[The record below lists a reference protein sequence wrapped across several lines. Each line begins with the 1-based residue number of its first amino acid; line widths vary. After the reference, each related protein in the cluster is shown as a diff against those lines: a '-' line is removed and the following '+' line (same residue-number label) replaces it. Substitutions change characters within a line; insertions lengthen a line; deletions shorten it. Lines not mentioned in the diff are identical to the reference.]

1 MATITTANGGLDV
14 CIEALVLLR
23 QDRELPVKQD
33 GSLDTTSDVVAK
45 KVDRVYDSTRAL
57 VIGAHGWDG
66 LTLDEHGDNTDI
78 ANSWPK
84 QIRAAFV
91 ALLARELALPV
102 TGRQEDLKAMHELYQ
117 MKLSEAVKKDF
128 EEAVGKETDKLTL
141 AVYAVCKGYLKDGEP
156 LPWSWAGFKAR
167 VGDAANAAKMEVDNA
182 LKWSS
187 KFTGAADDWRYPA
200 YERLV
205 TAKMAASVGAG
216 VEQQNLLLQA
226 YKVELETAKKKDL
239 ETSIAAETDKL
250 VLAVYATCKG
260 YLKEGEPL
268 PWSWGA
274 FKARVGDA
282 ANAAKMEVD
291 NALKW
296 SSKFEGAADDWR
308 YPAYERLVTAKMAA
322 SVGAGVEQQNLL
334 LQAYKVELETAKKK
348 DLETSIAAET
358 DKLTLAVY
366 ATCKGYLKDGE
377 PLPWSWAGFKGKIE
391 SAKGSAKVEIEA
403 AHDWC
408 LPFKEDERD
417 WRYPAYE
424 RLVTAKMAASV
435 GAGVEQQNSLFQAYR
450 LALNDAARKDWNEGV
465 RYEADPFVRHV
476 FGEVQVHMDAKSSGD
491 VSYRR
496 MRESFNAVKDGA
508 RIEVLAE
515 RDWNFARRSADVMA
529 AEDGYQKWSAT
540 LPHDCLKVH
549 DVEGHDGIPLA
560 KDGWWMEDGFLKCH
574 GREPVRITYTA
585 DMKNV
590 ERWDPLVRRVY
601 VALLMRKLALSAPEA
616 RIKVQVLD
624 ADYRDA
630 LAKAAIKE
638 ARETQPGKVS
648 WGENDY
654 ANAIRG
660 FQGFRV
666 SRFQGCRGG
675 YVR

>member
-1 MATITTANGGLDV
+1 M
-14 CIEALVLLR
+14 LLR
-23 QDRELPVKQD
+23 QDRELPAP
-33 GSLDTTSDVVAK
+33 GGALDTTSDVVAK

-57 VIGAHGWDG
+57 IIGAHGWDG
-66 LTLDEHGDNTDI
+66 LTLTGGDNQDI
-78 ANSWPK
+78 KNGWPK

-117 MKLSEAVKKDF
+117 MKLLEAVKKDF

-156 LPWSWAGFKAR
+156 LPWSWSGFKKR
-167 VGDAANAAKMEVDNA
+167 VGD
-182 LKWSS
+182 
-187 KFTGAADDWRYPA
+187 
-200 YERLV
+200 
-205 TAKMAASVGAG
+205 
-216 VEQQNLLLQA
+216 
-226 YKVELETAKKKDL
+226 
-239 ETSIAAETDKL
+239 
-250 VLAVYATCKG
+250 
-260 YLKEGEPL
+260 
-268 PWSWGA
+268 
-274 FKARVGDA
+274 
-282 ANAAKMEVD
+282 
-291 NALKW
+291 
-296 SSKFEGAADDWR
+296 
-308 YPAYERLVTAKMAA
+308 
-322 SVGAGVEQQNLL
+322 
-334 LQAYKVELETAKKK
+334 
-348 DLETSIAAET
+348 
-358 DKLTLAVY
+358 
-366 ATCKGYLKDGE
+366 
-377 PLPWSWAGFKGKIE
+377 
-391 SAKGSAKVEIEA
+391 AKGSAKVEIEA

-408 LPFKEDERD
+408 LPFTGDEKD

-465 RYEADPFVRHV
+465 RNEMDPFVRHV
-476 FGEVQVHMDAKSSGD
+476 FGEVQVHMDAKSAGD

-496 MRESFNAVKDGA
+496 MRESFNTLKDGA

-549 DVEGHDGIPLA
+549 DVEGRDGIPLA